1 MTERPRAARPTAHR
15 TLHAVLAT
23 WAVLALAGAA
33 MRAAA
38 PEAKALS
45 PGPKAASPKPA
56 AEIEALARRDPLE
69 VLRASL
75 RWYSQSVTDYTCTFY
90 KQERIDDDLRK
101 AETTAMKFREQPF
114 SVYLKWTGSVSKDQ
128 EVLFVKGKY
137 GDKAVAH
144 PSGLL
149 GLIFRKVS
157 LDPEG
162 KTAMRHSRRPISY
175 AGMANMIR
183 LVIGQCEIA
192 KAAGDLRIEYLGVRQ
207 EARRDAYVF
216 NRILPDGKGY
226 PCHQLF
232 IFIDREHLLPV
243 RTEAYLWDGRLLSN
257 YRYTDIVL
265 NPGLTDTD
273 FDADNPAYA
282 YRVF

>member
-1 MTERPRAARPTAHR
+1 MTERPRAARPTAR
-15 TLHAVLAT
+15 PILRAVLAA

-33 MRAAA
+33 MRAAD
-38 PEAKALS
+38 PEAKVPS
-45 PGPKAASPKPA
+45 PDPKAASPKSA

-69 VLRASL
+69 VLRESL

-90 KQERIDDDLRK
+90 KQERIDDDLQK
-101 AETTAMKFREQPF
+101 AETMAMKFREQPF
-114 SVYLKWTGSVSKDQ
+114 SVYLKWTGSASKGQ
-128 EVLFVKGKY
+128 EALIVKGKY
-137 GDKAVAH
+137 GDKVVVH

-149 GLIFRKVS
+149 GVLFRKVS

-162 KTAMRHSRRPISY
+162 KLAMRHSRRPISY
-175 AGMANMIR
+175 AGMANMIH
-183 LVIGQCEIA
+183 LAIGQCELA
-192 KAAGDLRIEYLGVRQ
+192 KAAGDLSIEYLGIRQ
-207 EARRDAYVF
+207 EARRDTYVF

-232 IFIDREHLLPV
+232 IFIDRELLLPV
-243 RTEAYLWDGRLLSN
+243 RTEAYLWDGRLLSD

-273 FDADNPAYA
+273 FDPENPKYT